1 MIEGGPVFLAPL
13 RHYRNINPSCG
24 VNDLPSSLLSLSLFG
39 SAAPGKPLPL
49 LGLSLLTCPEE
60 LLLQGSREAL
70 MTE

>member
-1 MIEGGPVFLAPL
+1 M
-13 RHYRNINPSCG
+13 NN
-24 VNDLPSSLLSLSLFG
+24 LPSSLLSLSLLG
-39 SAAPGKPLPL
+39 SGTPGKPLPL